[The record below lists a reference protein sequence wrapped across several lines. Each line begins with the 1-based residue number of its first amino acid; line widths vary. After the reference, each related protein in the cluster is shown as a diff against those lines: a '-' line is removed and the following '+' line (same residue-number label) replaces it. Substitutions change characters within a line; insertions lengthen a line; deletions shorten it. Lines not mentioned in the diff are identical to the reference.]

1 MESKSPLLIRADASV
16 SIGTGHIM
24 RMIALGQ
31 AWQAQGGEVH
41 FLCAEITPALEQRL
55 ASEGFHLLRIDATLG
70 SPEDLS
76 ETMHL
81 IAETLRAD
89 RQNARVVL
97 DGYHFGSDY
106 QLGIK
111 TAGFTLLVV
120 DDYGHADFYH
130 ADWVLNQNISAREEL
145 YAKRSP
151 DTKLLLGPKF
161 AMLRK
166 EFQAYKGWQREIAPV
181 AKKILVTLGGSDP
194 DNVTLQVIQALID
207 LDLHVKVVIGGS
219 NPHLREIE
227 NFIQSQND
235 STALIEVVVNATNMP
250 ELMAWADVAVAAA
263 GSTCWELAFMG
274 LPNLVFILADNQVE
288 IAEGL
293 AARQVATSIGRPT
306 PASLVSFKEEL
317 GRLALSHAER
327 YHILQVSR
335 ELVDGSGAKRV
346 VARMV
351 ADSLLLRRV
360 EPGDFKIL
368 WEWAND
374 PLVRQSSFEVDSI
387 PWEEHLE
394 WCNRKIADA
403 SCYFYLVGF
412 QSGEPVGQVRFDI
425 ENQEAVASI
434 GLASSLRGRGLGL
447 AVLLKAMALFFENSN
462 AKKIHA
468 FIKPTNHAS
477 MRLFEA
483 AGFSWLEET
492 QCKSQTAYHYIL
504 NKDAYG
510 EV

>member
-1 MESKSPLLIRADASV
+1 MPSTLFIRADASV
-16 SIGTGHIM
+16 LIGTGHVM

-31 AWQAQGGEVH
+31 AWRAQGGEVH
-41 FLCAEITPALEQRL
+41 FLFAEITPALEQRL
-55 ASEGFHLLRIDATLG
+55 ASEGFQLSRISAVLG
-70 SPEDLS
+70 SKEDLGQ
-76 ETMHL
+76 TTHL
-81 IAETLRAD
+81 ITDTLQAD
-89 RQNARVVL
+89 IQNARVVL
-97 DGYHFGSDY
+97 DGYHFASDY

-111 TAGFTLLVV
+111 AAGFKLLVV

-130 ADWVLNQNISAREEL
+130 ADWVLNQNISAREDL

-166 EFQAYKGWQREIAPV
+166 EFLAYKGWQREIAPV

-194 DNVTLQVIQALID
+194 DNVTLKVIQALVD
-207 LDLHVKVVIGGS
+207 LDLHAKVVIGGS

-227 NFIQSQND
+227 NFIQSQKD
-235 STALIEVVVNATNMP
+235 STAFIELLVNATNMP
-250 ELMAWADVAVAAA
+250 EVMAWADAAVAAA

-293 AARQVATSIGRPT
+293 AAQHVATSIGRPS
-306 PASLVSFKEEL
+306 PDALVSFSEKL
-317 GRLALSHAER
+317 GQLAASHAER
-327 YHILQVSR
+327 YRISQVSH
-335 ELVDGSGAKRV
+335 ELVDGSGVKRV
-346 VARMV
+346 LARMV
-351 ADSLLLRRV
+351 EDSLLPRRV
-360 EPGDFKIL
+360 ELSDFKLL

-394 WCNRKIADA
+394 WCNKKIADA
-403 SCYFYLVGF
+403 SCYFYLVCF

-425 ENQEAVASI
+425 ENQEAIVSI
-434 GLASSLRGRGLGL
+434 GLDSSLRGRGLGL
-447 AVLLKAMALFFENSN
+447 AVLLKATALFFENSK

-477 MRLFEA
+477 VLAFEA
-483 AGFSWLEET
+483 AGFRWLEET
-492 QCKSQTAYHYIL
+492 QCKLQLAHHYIL
-504 NKDAYG
+504 KKDAHG

>member
-1 MESKSPLLIRADASV
+1 MSKETLLIRADASV

-31 AWQAQGGEVH
+31 AWRAQGGEVH
-41 FLCAEITPALEQRL
+41 FLCAEVTPALKQRL
-55 ASEGFHLLRIDATLG
+55 ASEGFHLLRIHATLG
-70 SPEDLS
+70 SQQDLS

-81 IAETLRAD
+81 VSETLQAD
-89 RQNARVVL
+89 RQNTRVVL
-97 DGYHFGSDY
+97 DGYHFGSDF

-111 TAGFTLLVV
+111 AAGFKLLVV
-120 DDYGHADFYH
+120 DDYGHAGFYH

-161 AMLRK
+161 VMLRK
-166 EFQAYKGWQREIAPV
+166 EFLAYKGRQREIAPV

-194 DNVTLQVIQALID
+194 DNVTLKVIQVLID
-207 LDLHVKVVIGGS
+207 LDPHVKVVIGGS
-219 NPHLREIE
+219 NPHLRKIE
-227 NFIQSQND
+227 NFIQSQNN
-235 STALIEVVVNATNMP
+235 STALIEVIVNATNML
-250 ELMAWADVAVAAA
+250 ELMAWADIAVAAA
-263 GSTCWELAFMG
+263 GSTSWELAFMG
-274 LPNLVFILADNQVE
+274 LPNLVFVLADNQVE

-293 AARQVATSIGRPT
+293 SARQVATSIGRPS
-306 PASLVSFKEEL
+306 PASLVSFKEKL
-317 GRLALSHAER
+317 GQLAVSHAER
-327 YHILQVSR
+327 YRILQVSR
-335 ELVDGSGAKRV
+335 ELIDGSGAKRV
-346 VARMV
+346 VAAMV

-360 EPGDFKIL
+360 ELGDFKVL

-403 SCYFYLVGF
+403 SCYFYWASF
-412 QSGEPVGQVRFDI
+412 QSGEPIGQVRFDI
-425 ENQEAVASI
+425 KNQEAIVSI
-434 GLASSLRGRGLGL
+434 GLDSCQRGRGLGL
-447 AVLLKAMALFFENSN
+447 AVLLKATALFFENSN
-462 AKKIHA
+462 SKKIHA

-483 AGFSWLEET
+483 AGFRWLEET

-504 NKDAYG
+504 NKDAHG
-510 EV
+510 EL

>member
-1 MESKSPLLIRADASV
+1 
-16 SIGTGHIM
+16 
-24 RMIALGQ
+24 MIALGQ

-81 IAETLRAD
+81 IAETLQAD
-89 RQNARVVL
+89 RKNARVVL

-151 DTKLLLGPKF
+151 ATKLLLGPKF

-166 EFQAYKGWQREIAPV
+166 EFLTYKGWQREIAPM

-227 NFIQSQND
+227 NFIRSQNK
-235 STALIEVVVNATNMP
+235 STALIEVIVNATNMP
-250 ELMAWADVAVAAA
+250 ELMVWADTAVAAA
-263 GSTCWELAFMG
+263 GSTSWELAFME
-274 LPNLVFILADNQVE
+274 LPNLVFVLADNQVE

-293 AARQVATSIGRPT
+293 SARQVATSIGRPS
-306 PASLVSFKEEL
+306 PDALVSFKKKL
-317 GRLALSHAER
+317 GQLAVSHAER
-327 YHILQVSR
+327 NRISQVSR

-346 VARMV
+346 VAEMV

-360 EPGDFKIL
+360 EPGDFKVL

-374 PLVRQSSFEVDSI
+374 PLVRQSSFDTASI

-394 WCNRKIADA
+394 WCNRKMADA

-425 ENQEAVASI
+425 ENQQAIVSI
-434 GLASSLRGRGLGL
+434 GLASCQRGRGLSL
-447 AVLLKAMALFFENSN
+447 AVLLKATALFFENSN

-477 MRLFEA
+477 MRAFEA
-483 AGFSWLEET
+483 AGFRWLEET
-492 QCKSQTAYHYIL
+492 QCKSQTAHHYYIL
-504 NKDAYG
+504 NKDAHG

>member
-1 MESKSPLLIRADASV
+1 MPSTLFIRADASV

-55 ASEGFHLLRIDATLG
+55 ASEGFHRSRIHVTLG

-76 ETMHL
+76 ETIHL
-81 IAETLRAD
+81 IAEMLQAD

-97 DGYHFGSDY
+97 DGYHFGSDF

-111 TAGFTLLVV
+111 AAGFKLLVV

-130 ADWVLNQNISAREEL
+130 ADWVLNQNISACEEL

-151 DTKLLLGPKF
+151 ATKLLLGPKF

-166 EFQAYKGWQREIAPV
+166 EFLAYKGWQREIAPV
-181 AKKILVTLGGSDP
+181 AKKILLTLGGSDP

-274 LPNLVFILADNQVE
+274 LPSMFVILAENQLE
-288 IAEGL
+288 IAMQLDAEGFGICLGNGVGLKNDKL
-293 AARQVATSIGRPT
+293 AEAISALARDNNFLKIVSKIGR
-306 PASLVSFKEEL
+306 
-317 GRLALSHAER
+317 G
-327 YHILQVSR
+327 
-335 ELVDGSGAKRV
+335 LVDGEGTATIC
-346 VARMV
+346 
-351 ADSLLLRRV
+351 
-360 EPGDFKIL
+360 KIYK
-368 WEWAND
+368 N
-374 PLVRQSSFEVDSI
+374 
-387 PWEEHLE
+387 
-394 WCNRKIADA
+394 
-403 SCYFYLVGF
+403 
-412 QSGEPVGQVRFDI
+412 
-425 ENQEAVASI
+425 EN
-434 GLASSLRGRGLGL
+434 
-447 AVLLKAMALFFENSN
+447 
-462 AKKIHA
+462 
-468 FIKPTNHAS
+468 
-477 MRLFEA
+477 
-483 AGFSWLEET
+483 
-492 QCKSQTAYHYIL
+492 
-504 NKDAYG
+504 
-510 EV
+510 

>member
-1 MESKSPLLIRADASV
+1 MPSTLLIRADASV

-31 AWQAQGGEVH
+31 AWQVQGGEVH
-41 FLCAEITPALEQRL
+41 FLCAEITSALEERL
-55 ASEGFHLLRIDATLG
+55 ASEGFQLSRISAVLG
-70 SPEDLS
+70 SKEDL
-76 ETMHL
+76 EQTTHL
-81 IAETLRAD
+81 ITDTLQAD

-97 DGYHFGSDY
+97 DGYHFGADY
-106 QLGIK
+106 QHGIK
-111 TAGFTLLVV
+111 AAGFKLLVV

-166 EFQAYKGWQREIAPV
+166 EFLAYKGWQREISPL

-194 DNVTLQVIQALID
+194 DNVTLKVIQTLID
-207 LDLHVKVVIGGS
+207 LGLHAKVVIGGS

-227 NFIQSQND
+227 NFIQSQKD
-235 STALIEVVVNATNMP
+235 STALIEVIVNATNMP

-293 AARQVATSIGRPT
+293 AARQVAVSIGSPSSG
-306 PASLVSFKEEL
+306 ALVSFKEKL
-317 GRLALSHAER
+317 GQLPASHAER
-327 YHILQVSR
+327 YRISQVSY

-346 VARMV
+346 LAGMV
-351 ADSLLLRRV
+351 ADSLLLKRV

-374 PLVRQSSFEVDSI
+374 PLVRQASFEAAPIS
-387 PWEEHLE
+387 WEEHLK
-394 WCNRKIADA
+394 WCNRKITDA
-403 SCYFYLVGF
+403 SCCFYLASF
-412 QSGEPVGQVRFDI
+412 QSGEPVAQVRFDI
-425 ENQEAVASI
+425 ENQEAIVSI

-447 AVLLKAMALFFENSN
+447 AVLLKATALFFENSN
-462 AKKIHA
+462 SKKKIHA

-477 MRLFEA
+477 MRVFEV
-483 AGFSWLEET
+483 AGFRWLEET
-492 QCKSQTAYHYIL
+492 QCKSQTAHHYIL
-504 NKDAYG
+504 NKDAHG

>member
-1 MESKSPLLIRADASV
+1 MPSTLLIRADASV

-55 ASEGFHLLRIDATLG
+55 ASEGFHLSRIHANLG
-70 SPEDLS
+70 SQEDLTETLHLIS
-76 ETMHL
+76 ETLQAHC
-81 IAETLRAD
+81 
-89 RQNARVVL
+89 QNARVVL
-97 DGYHFGSDY
+97 DGYHFGSDF

-111 TAGFTLLVV
+111 AAGFKLLVV

-145 YAKRSP
+145 YDKRSP

-166 EFQAYKGWQREIAPV
+166 EFLTYKGWQREIAPV

-194 DNVTLQVIQALID
+194 DNVTLKVIQALID
-207 LDLHVKVVIGGS
+207 LDLHVKIVIGGS

-227 NFIQSQND
+227 NFLHSQKD
-235 STALIEVVVNATNMP
+235 STALIEVIVNATNMP
-250 ELMAWADVAVAAA
+250 ELMVWADLAITAA

-274 LPNLVFILADNQVE
+274 LPSMFVILAENQVE

-293 AARQVATSIGRPT
+293 SARQVATSIGRPC
-306 PASLVSFKEEL
+306 PDALVSFREKL
-317 GRLALSHAER
+317 GQLAVSRAER
-327 YHILQVSR
+327 HRISQVSR
-335 ELVDGSGAKRV
+335 ELVDRSGAKRV
-346 VARMV
+346 VAGMV

-360 EPGDFKIL
+360 EPGDFKVL

-374 PLVRQSSFEVDSI
+374 PLVRQSSFEADSI

-394 WCNRKIADA
+394 WCNRKTADA
-403 SCYFYLVGF
+403 SCFFYLVSF
-412 QSGEPVGQVRFDI
+412 QFGEPIAQVRFDI
-425 ENQEAVASI
+425 ENQEAIVSI
-434 GLASSLRGRGLGL
+434 GLASCQRGRGLGL
-447 AVLLKAMALFFENSN
+447 AALLKATALFFENSN
-462 AKKIHA
+462 SKKIHA

-483 AGFSWLEET
+483 TGFSWLEET
-492 QCKSQTAYHYIL
+492 QCKSQTANHYIL
-504 NKDAYG
+504 NKADHG
-510 EV
+510 QV

>member
-1 MESKSPLLIRADASV
+1 MSKEALFIRADASV

-41 FLCAEITPALEQRL
+41 FLCAEITLALEQRL
-55 ASEGFHLLRIDATLG
+55 ASEGFHLLRIHATLG
-70 SPEDLS
+70 SQEDLS
-76 ETMHL
+76 ETLHL
-81 IAETLRAD
+81 ISETLQAD

-106 QLGIK
+106 QHRIR
-111 TAGFTLLVV
+111 TAGFKLLVV

-151 DTKLLLGPKF
+151 ATKLLLGPKF

-166 EFQAYKGWQREIAPV
+166 EFLTYKGWQREIAPV

-227 NFIQSQND
+227 NFIRSQNN
-235 STALIEVVVNATNMP
+235 STALIEVIVNATNMP
-250 ELMAWADVAVAAA
+250 ELMVWADIAVAAA
-263 GSTCWELAFMG
+263 GSTSWELAFMG
-274 LPNLVFILADNQVE
+274 LPNLVFVLADNQVE

-293 AARQVATSIGRPT
+293 SARQVATSIGRPS
-306 PASLVSFKEEL
+306 PDALVSFKKKL
-317 GRLALSHAER
+317 GQLAVSHAECYR
-327 YHILQVSR
+327 ISQVSR
-335 ELVDGSGAKRV
+335 DFVDGSGAKRV
-346 VARMV
+346 LAGMV

-360 EPGDFKIL
+360 EPDDFKIL

-403 SCYFYLVGF
+403 SCFFYLVGF

-425 ENQEAVASI
+425 ENQEAIVSI
-434 GLASSLRGRGLGL
+434 GLASCQRGRGLGL
-447 AVLLKAMALFFENSN
+447 AVLLKATALFFENSN
-462 AKKIHA
+462 SKKIHA

-492 QCKSQTAYHYIL
+492 QCKSHTAHHYIL
-504 NKDAYG
+504 NKADHG
-510 EV
+510 QV

>member
-1 MESKSPLLIRADASV
+1 MPSTLLIRADASV

-55 ASEGFHLLRIDATLG
+55 ASEGFHLSRIHAVLG
-70 SPEDLS
+70 SKEDLEQTSHLIS
-76 ETMHL
+76 ETL
-81 IAETLRAD
+81 QAD

-111 TAGFTLLVV
+111 AAGFKLLVV

-145 YAKRSP
+145 YDKRSP

-166 EFQAYKGWQREIAPV
+166 EFLDYKGRQRKIAPV

-194 DNVTLQVIQALID
+194 DNVTLKVIQALID

-227 NFIQSQND
+227 NFNQSQNN
-235 STALIEVVVNATNMP
+235 STALIEVIVNATNMP
-250 ELMAWADVAVAAA
+250 ELMAWADIAVAAA
-263 GSTCWELAFMG
+263 GSTSWELAFMG
-274 LPNLVFILADNQVE
+274 LPNLVFVLADNQVE

-293 AARQVATSIGRPT
+293 SARQVATSIGRPS
-306 PASLVSFKEEL
+306 PDALVSFKEKL
-317 GRLALSHAER
+317 GHLALSHPER
-327 YHILQVSR
+327 YRISQVSR

-346 VARMV
+346 VAGMV

-368 WEWAND
+368 WEWVND
-374 PLVRQSSFEVDSI
+374 PLVRQSSFDVDSI

-394 WCNRKIADA
+394 WCNRKLADA

-425 ENQEAVASI
+425 EKHEASVSI
-434 GLASSLRGRGLGL
+434 GLASCQRGRGLGL
-447 AVLLKAMALFFENSN
+447 AVLLKATTHFFENPI

-483 AGFSWLEET
+483 TGFSWLEKT
-492 QCKSQTAYHYIL
+492 QCKSQTANHYIL
-504 NKDAYG
+504 NKADHG
-510 EV
+510 QV

>member
-1 MESKSPLLIRADASV
+1 MPPTLLIRADASV

-41 FLCAEITPALEQRL
+41 FLCAEITSALEERL
-55 ASEGFHLLRIDATLG
+55 ASEGFQLSRISAVLG
-70 SPEDLS
+70 SKEDLGQ
-76 ETMHL
+76 TTHL
-81 IAETLRAD
+81 ITETLQAD
-89 RQNARVVL
+89 IQNARVVL
-97 DGYHFGSDY
+97 DGYHFGADY

-111 TAGFTLLVV
+111 AAGFKLLVV

-151 DTKLLLGPKF
+151 DTNLLLGPKF
-161 AMLRK
+161 VMLRK
-166 EFQAYKGWQREIAPV
+166 EFLAKKGWQREIAPV
-181 AKKILVTLGGSDP
+181 AKKIFVTLGGSDP
-194 DNVTLQVIQALID
+194 DNVTLKVIQALID
-207 LDLHVKVVIGGS
+207 LDLHVKVVVGGS

-227 NFIQSQND
+227 SFLHSQKD
-235 STALIEVVVNATNMP
+235 STALIEVIVNATNMP

-263 GSTCWELAFMG
+263 GSTSWELAFMG

-293 AARQVATSIGRPT
+293 AAQQVAISIGRPS
-306 PASLVSFKEEL
+306 PEALVYFKEKL
-317 GRLALSHAER
+317 SQLAVSHTER
-327 YHILQVSR
+327 HRISEVSH

-346 VARMV
+346 LAEMV
-351 ADSLLLRRV
+351 ADSLLLKRV

-374 PLVRQSSFEVDSI
+374 PLVRQASFEVPSI

-394 WCNRKIADA
+394 WCNRKMADA
-403 SCYFYLVGF
+403 SCFFYLASF

-425 ENQEAVASI
+425 ENQEAIVSI

-447 AVLLKAMALFFENSN
+447 AVLLKATALFFENSN

-477 MRLFEA
+477 VRLFEA

-492 QCKSQTAYHYIL
+492 QCKSQTANHYIL
-504 NKDAYG
+504 NKDAHG

>member
-1 MESKSPLLIRADASV
+1 MPSTLFIRADASV

-31 AWQAQGGEVH
+31 AWQAQGGKVH

-55 ASEGFHLLRIDATLG
+55 ASEGFQLSRISATLG
-70 SPEDLS
+70 SQEDLS
-76 ETMHL
+76 ETIHL
-81 IAETLRAD
+81 ITETLQAD
-89 RQNARVVL
+89 IQNARVVL
-97 DGYHFGSDY
+97 DGYHFGSNY
-106 QLGIK
+106 QLEIK
-111 TAGFTLLVV
+111 AEGFKLLVV

-151 DTKLLLGPKF
+151 DTILLLGPKF

-166 EFQAYKGWQREIAPV
+166 EFLAYKGWQRQIAPV

-194 DNVTLQVIQALID
+194 DNVTLKVIQALID
-207 LDLHVKVVIGGS
+207 LDLHAKVVIGGS

-227 NFIQSQND
+227 NFLHSQKD
-235 STALIEVVVNATNMP
+235 SPALIEVIVNATNMP

-263 GSTCWELAFMG
+263 GSTSWELAFMG
-274 LPNLVFILADNQVE
+274 LPSLVFILADNQLE

-293 AARQVATSIGRPT
+293 AARQVAISIGRPS
-306 PASLVSFKEEL
+306 PDALVSFKEKL
-317 GRLALSHAER
+317 GQWAVSQGER
-327 YHILQVSR
+327 YCMSKVSR
-335 ELVDGSGAKRV
+335 ELVDGLGAKRV
-346 VARMV
+346 LAGMV

-360 EPGDFKIL
+360 EPSDFKIL

-374 PLVRQSSFEVDSI
+374 PLVRQSSFEAASI
-387 PWEEHLE
+387 PWEEHLK
-394 WCNRKIADA
+394 WCNRKITDA
-403 SCYFYLVGF
+403 YCFFYLASF
-412 QSGEPVGQVRFDI
+412 QSGEPIGQVRFDI
-425 ENQEAVASI
+425 ENQEAIVSV

-447 AVLLKAMALFFENSN
+447 AALLKATAIFFENSN

-477 MRLFEA
+477 MRAFEA
-483 AGFSWLEET
+483 AGFRWLAET
-492 QCKSQTAYHYIL
+492 QCKSQPAHHYIL
-504 NKDAYG
+504 NKDAHG
-510 EV
+510 EI

>member
-1 MESKSPLLIRADASV
+1 MPSTLLIRADASV

-55 ASEGFHLLRIDATLG
+55 ASEGFHLSRIHATLG
-70 SPEDLS
+70 SQEDLS
-76 ETMHL
+76 ETLHL
-81 IAETLRAD
+81 ISETLQAD

-111 TAGFTLLVV
+111 AAGFKLLVV

-166 EFQAYKGWQREIAPV
+166 EFLAYKGWQREIAPV

-194 DNVTLQVIQALID
+194 DNVTLKAIQALID
-207 LDLHVKVVIGGS
+207 LHLHVKVVVGGS

-235 STALIEVVVNATNMP
+235 STALIEVIVNATNMP

-263 GSTCWELAFMG
+263 GSTCWEMAFMG
-274 LPNLVFILADNQVE
+274 LPSMFVILAENQVE
-288 IAEGL
+288 IAMQLDAEGFGICLGNGVGLKNKKL
-293 AARQVATSIGRPT
+293 AQAISTHARNENFLQTIS
-306 PASLVSFKEEL
+306 EL
-317 GRLALSHAER
+317 ARKM
-327 YHILQVSR
+327 
-335 ELVDGSGAKRV
+335 VDGLGAQRLV
-346 VARMV
+346 IQMQDLRTVA
-351 ADSLLLRRV
+351 
-360 EPGDFKIL
+360 
-368 WEWAND
+368 
-374 PLVRQSSFEVDSI
+374 
-387 PWEEHLE
+387 
-394 WCNRKIADA
+394 
-403 SCYFYLVGF
+403 
-412 QSGEPVGQVRFDI
+412 
-425 ENQEAVASI
+425 
-434 GLASSLRGRGLGL
+434 
-447 AVLLKAMALFFENSN
+447 
-462 AKKIHA
+462 
-468 FIKPTNHAS
+468 
-477 MRLFEA
+477 
-483 AGFSWLEET
+483 
-492 QCKSQTAYHYIL
+492 
-504 NKDAYG
+504 
-510 EV
+510 